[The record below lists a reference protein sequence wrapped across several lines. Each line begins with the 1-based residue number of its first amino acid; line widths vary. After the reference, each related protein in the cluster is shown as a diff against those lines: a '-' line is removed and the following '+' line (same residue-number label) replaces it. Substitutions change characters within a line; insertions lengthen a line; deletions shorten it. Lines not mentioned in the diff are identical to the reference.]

1 MHDTILESIVLYLNL
16 KMAELWIEQY
26 FLIEFMKGIP
36 SIRRICVAI
45 FICVR
50 QGIRKNIDSISPL
63 CIMLFNVNLVDRYLD
78 IIPMK
83 RDIWIYMLILILTWN
98 PFKVLYTI
106 NNWFYYP
113 VQCLWEIQVETL
125 CMWICK
131 WYVLRAHDKTISKFF
146 GNACVWEFEFNYLNY

>member
-78 IIPMK
+78 IIRNANTDTYIKCIEGILYYQQLVLLPCLLSLGK
-83 RDIWIYMLILILTWN
+83 TSSKVVYVNLYMLCFTCSWQNHI
-98 PFKVLYTI
+98 KA
-106 NNWFYYP
+106 
-113 VQCLWEIQVETL
+113 LWECLCVRIRIQL
-125 CMWICK
+125 LK
-131 WYVLRAHDKTISKFF
+131 LLKR
-146 GNACVWEFEFNYLNY
+146 